1 MSLTAL
7 DKIDWCYTE
16 NERSRLLL
24 LAIFDDDINWE
35 NEIKH
40 LLALQEKINKYIL
53 YIETEQYKAS
63 FPDNIFSRFKI
74 QIMFKTKPTKECI
87 DFLIQ
92 CSLFFEDYN
101 RTHKISIK
109 ILEDF
114 SSIGQDLNICEKY

>member
-114 SSIGQDLNICEKY
+114 SSVGQDLNICEKY

>member
-1 MSLTAL
+1 MSLLEL

-16 NERSRLLL
+16 
-24 LAIFDDDINWE
+24 IFDDIPWK
-35 NEIKH
+35 NEVEH
-40 LLALQEKINKYIL
+40 LLKLQEKINKYIL

-114 SSIGQDLNICEKY
+114 SSIGQDLNICEKF